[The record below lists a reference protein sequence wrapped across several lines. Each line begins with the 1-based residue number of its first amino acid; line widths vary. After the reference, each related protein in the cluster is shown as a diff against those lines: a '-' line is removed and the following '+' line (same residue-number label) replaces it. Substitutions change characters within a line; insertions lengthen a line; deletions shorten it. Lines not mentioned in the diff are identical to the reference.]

1 MGRDSHGPIFC
12 GVISV
17 LNSLKLPNSQLN
29 HLTWF
34 VELGPGRTG
43 RAGHESCEMSNTWKV
58 VHKNLEDRVVM
69 DYI

>member
-43 RAGHESCEMSNTWKV
+43 RAGHESCDGVNTWKV
-58 VHKNLEDRVVM
+58 IHKKCESRVGM